1 MGMSSMR
8 EMSMKPL
15 MRALGGITLGITL
28 IVGIPS
34 TSSAEVTTRMVTY
47 MDGDTPLRGFMAWD
61 DVYQKPRPGVLVVYE
76 WWGHTEESQERA
88 KRVASAGYVAFVPDI
103 YGNGKST
110 NDPRQAKAWM
120 LGILGD
126 EALWNRRAKLGLDVL
141 KSEPRVDSSKL
152 AVLGS
157 SFGGATALQMAY
169 AGHEIDAAISIASSL
184 PVAPEGLSNVRPRI
198 LVFHGRD
205 DVFIKPE
212 RVAQFTDGLDR
223 VNATWE
229 MSIYSGAVHSFATP
243 VADTHEIA
251 NMGFNETADR
261 RAWVATT
268 SLLQEVF
275 E

>member
-1 MGMSSMR
+1 M
-8 EMSMKPL
+8 ETLAK
-15 MRALGGITLGITL
+15 ALGSITLAITL
-28 IVGIPS
+28 IIGIPS
-34 TSSAEVTTRMVTY
+34 TGSAEVTTRTVTY
-47 MDGDTPLRGFMAWD
+47 MDGDTPLKGLLAWD
-61 DVYQKPRPGVLVVYE
+61 DAHQAPRPGVLVVYE
-76 WWGHTEESQERA
+76 WWGHTEESKERA
-88 KRVASAGYVAFVPDI
+88 RRVASAGYVAFVPDI

-110 NDPRQAKAWM
+110 NNPKQAKEWM
-120 LGILGD
+120 LGVLGD
-126 EALWNRRAKLGLDVL
+126 EALWNRRAQLGLDVL
-141 KSEPRVDSSKL
+141 KNEPRVDGSKL

-169 AGHEIDAAISIASSL
+169 AGHEIEAAISIASSL
-184 PVAPEGLSNVRPRI
+184 PVAPDGLSNVRPRI

-205 DVFIKPE
+205 DAFIKPE
-212 RVAQFTDGLDR
+212 RIEQFTDGLDR
-223 VNATWE
+223 VNANWE